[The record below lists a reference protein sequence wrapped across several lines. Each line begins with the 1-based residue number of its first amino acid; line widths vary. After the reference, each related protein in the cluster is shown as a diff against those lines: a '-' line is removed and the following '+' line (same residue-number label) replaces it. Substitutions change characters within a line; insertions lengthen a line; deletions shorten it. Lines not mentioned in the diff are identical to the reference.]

1 MGNRER
7 ASFVLKGKK
16 NGIMVVI
23 CGSVHTLFFFS
34 NAAAWGVMFQTLSL
48 VLLSQAAEDTSR
60 YLVKL
65 NLEAG
70 HSNEITTLI
79 TTQNGSAAALE
90 KKNKV

>member
-1 MGNRER
+1 MS
-7 ASFVLKGKK
+7 APLSFLKAKKK

-60 YLVKL
+60 YLIKL
-65 NLEAG
+65 TLKVW
-70 HSNEITTLI
+70 HSNENEFFFCHISHLY
-79 TTQNGSAAALE
+79 
-90 KKNKV
+90 

>member
-1 MGNRER
+1 
-7 ASFVLKGKK
+7 
-16 NGIMVVI
+16 MVVI

-65 NLEAG
+65 TVKVWR
-70 HSNEITTLI
+70 SN
-79 TTQNGSAAALE
+79 QNGTLRFAISPIYIDIKQVFL
-90 KKNKV
+90 KKCFM

>member
-34 NAAAWGVMFQTLSL
+34 NAAWGVMFQTLSL

-65 NLEAG
+65 TLKVW
-70 HSNEITTLI
+70 HSNEITLI
-79 TTQNGSAAALE
+79 TSS
-90 KKNKV
+90 K

>member
-48 VLLSQAAEDTSR
+48 VLLSQAHCSR
-60 YLVKL
+60 MTGNKILL
-65 NLEAG
+65 PMAFFNFP
-70 HSNEITTLI
+70 HSYIMGTI
-79 TTQNGSAAALE
+79 KIC
-90 KKNKV
+90 KKI

>member
-1 MGNRER
+1 M
-7 ASFVLKGKK
+7 
-16 NGIMVVI
+16 IVI

-65 NLEAG
+65 TVKVWR
-70 HSNEITTLI
+70 SN
-79 TTQNGSAAALE
+79 QNGTLRFVISPIYIDKQLTSHAALE

>member
-65 NLEAG
+65 NLKVWY
-70 HSNEITTLI
+70 SNEITALKRGFEI
-79 TTQNGSAAALE
+79 TC
-90 KKNKV
+90 V

>member
-34 NAAAWGVMFQTLSL
+34 NAAWGVMFQTLSL
-48 VLLSQAAEDTSR
+48 VLLSQA
-60 YLVKL
+60 
-65 NLEAG
+65 G
-70 HSNEITTLI
+70 C
-79 TTQNGSAAALE
+79 
-90 KKNKV
+90 

>member
-60 YLVKL
+60 YLIKL
-65 NLEAG
+65 TLKVW
-70 HSNEITTLI
+70 HSNENEFFLSYLPSILT
-79 TTQNGSAAALE
+79 S
-90 KKNKV
+90 NKYS